1 MIFGRFSWLIVAHS
15 WGSQSVQS
23 TQAEGYLSVIA
34 ACDWARRA
42 RSNYT
47 QDVCLCWLL
56 SFNVFLL
63 SDPCGMRLFTQEV
76 VCPMTPCKKTMEMEW
91 NGARSPDCCTSLI
104 TNRGVCNIDI
114 HWYCEPLPL
123 PTFLSQVIEGYL
135 CWEKLLFF
143 SSEIGW
149 CEACLTDRLVLKFF
163 FFQIWFVR
171 IQISNFETRP
181 RKLMSCAIYAF
192 HMFTA
197 MALRAGIKMHQAI
210 QMKIALSDQM
220 RFADAQITSWRIE
233 GDRALGSPHFMQM
246 RKTLKRIGACEAR
259 LQPVHA
265 GLQIGRGAFAGASNL
280 M

>member
-143 SSEIGW
+143 FFWNRVMWGLFDRQT
-149 CEACLTDRLVLKFF
+149 CLEVFF
-163 FFQIWFVR
+163 F
-171 IQISNFETRP
+171 
-181 RKLMSCAIYAF
+181 
-192 HMFTA
+192 
-197 MALRAGIKMHQAI
+197 
-210 QMKIALSDQM
+210 
-220 RFADAQITSWRIE
+220 
-233 GDRALGSPHFMQM
+233 
-246 RKTLKRIGACEAR
+246 
-259 LQPVHA
+259 
-265 GLQIGRGAFAGASNL
+265 SNL
-280 M
+280 VCQNSDFEFWNTPAKTYVMCDICISHV